1 MQKVATDGT
10 GTRRAKSGQ
19 NRPLKAFDAIRTAP
33 NDTIIQTAPDPDRFV
48 FLLRYLTIAK
58 PF

>member
-1 MQKVATDGT
+1 MKKVATDGT

-19 NRPLKAFDAIRTAP
+19 NRPLKAFDAIRNAP
-33 NDTIIQTAPDPDRFV
+33 NDIINQTAPGRDRFV
-48 FLLRYLTIAK
+48 FLLRYLTIVE